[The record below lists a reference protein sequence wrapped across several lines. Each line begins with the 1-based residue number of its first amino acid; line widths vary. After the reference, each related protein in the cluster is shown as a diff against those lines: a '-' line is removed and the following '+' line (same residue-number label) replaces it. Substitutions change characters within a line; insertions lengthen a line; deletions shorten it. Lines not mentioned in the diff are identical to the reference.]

1 MTTDRSLA
9 ACLRESP
16 FGPLLDG
23 RQTVSVLAI
32 GQCEEAA
39 AGQVVFSEGDP
50 AEHLRII
57 CQGHVSL
64 DMSLPGRGRQRIL
77 TLGPR
82 DLLGWSALAGDGTMS
97 ATATAMEDT
106 WMLRLPVCEL
116 RALFEG
122 DPVTGRIIMEQTA
135 RALARRLQAARLQLL
150 DLFGHG
156 ESVGGVS

>member
-1 MTTDRSLA
+1 MTMDRSLA
-9 ACLRESP
+9 ACLRASP

-23 RQTVSVLAI
+23 HQAVSVLAI

-39 AGQVVFSEGDP
+39 AGQVVFSEGAP

-57 CQGHVSL
+57 CQGQVSL
-64 DMSLPGRGRQRIL
+64 EMLLPGRGRRRIL
-77 TLGPR
+77 TLGPS
-82 DLLGWSALAGDGTMS
+82 DLLGWSAVAGDGTMS

-106 WMLRLPVCEL
+106 WMRKLPACEL
-116 RALFEG
+116 RSLFDR

-150 DLFGHG
+150 DLFSHD